1 MQQSGPDSAETALTG
16 RFHAD
21 DMKKYRLEVSG
32 LTQSVFRL
40 DIWPVGDPGCEPQI
54 LYAVFKKEEM
64 GSMRRIKRL
73 LAALLTAV
81 ILLPAVAENA
91 CLYVQADTSALA
103 TSYNTN
109 VNYIAYATEVED
121 QAQTSYCWAYMA
133 DAVLESYLL
142 KTASASAVDF
152 SERDMISQLG
162 NGTYAFSDLYT
173 GGSYRQAVAYWT
185 RGSLYGPRLE
195 ADSSLTDYYVSGTAE
210 LGTYHRDDP
219 VSKQNYIQGI
229 KNLVVANGAAGV
241 SVYFSSQDR
250 YAMTR
255 DGAYYYPQELS
266 PGVNHGVT
274 VVGWDD
280 NFAPQWFYNALTTPQ
295 QPRNKGAFL
304 VKNSWGRYDPASIGG
319 NTGYYW
325 ISYDNYFQDAF
336 AVTEVVQRSGLY
348 HRVYETDY
356 RGLYDYGA
364 GSSYSRLYQLG
375 GGAQW
380 LTAVAT
386 YVKAGA
392 HYRFYLNGQELAQ
405 CGGTVAQTGYH
416 TFRLPNPVL
425 LTGTTMELRAEV
437 SGNVDAVPLACS
449 ARSYEPEG
457 DNVCLKAFTKTQ
469 YGYNPV
475 NPVQPVNPG
484 WNPGTSYPTVTGV
497 TITPQECS
505 VRQGTSCVFQA
516 KVLGSGQPSQQIS
529 WQISGVS
536 SPYTRISSDGIL
548 YVAPDEGSDALYVYA
563 NSQADPVHSAAAR
576 VEVIRTSTVPNT
588 GTNTG
593 TNINGT
599 PNTGSNMN
607 GTPNTGRPVTGT
619 PVETSP
625 DTSTEEETNI
635 NGSMDPDPDELHETI
650 RVGTVDKGVYSI
662 WEDGTA
668 EYTKCTA
675 ASRTS
680 ISIPASVKIGGETY
694 EVTVLDEGCLRGRK
708 KVKEVTIGRNVS
720 QIEEEAFYGC
730 KKLKKIKIKAEQI
743 EYIGEDAF
751 RGIASDAVIYVP
763 HSCLTEYRKMIRDS
777 GNTKVRVKSYN

>member
-1 MQQSGPDSAETALTG
+1 MCQSAQGLPCQVFSALLAGEDTG
-16 RFHAD
+16 CR
-21 DMKKYRLEVSG
+21 Y
-32 LTQSVFRL
+32 
-40 DIWPVGDPGCEPQI
+40 PVCEPI
-54 LYAVFKKEEM
+54 LLSVVFEKEEM
-64 GSMRRIKRL
+64 CSMRRIKRL
-73 LAALLTAV
+73 LAVFLAAV
-81 ILLPAVAENA
+81 MIMPAAAEEA
-91 CLYVQADTSALA
+91 CLRVQADASALA
-103 TSYNTN
+103 SSYNTN

-142 KTASASAVDF
+142 KTSAASAVDF

-162 NGTYAFSDLYT
+162 NGAYAFSDLYT

-210 LGTYHRDDP
+210 LGNYHRDDP
-219 VSKQNYIQGI
+219 QSKQNYIQGI

-241 SVYFSSQDR
+241 SVYFSAQDR

-255 DGAYYYPQELS
+255 EGAYYYPQELS
-266 PGVNHGVT
+266 LGVNHGVT

-295 QPRNKGAFL
+295 QPQNKGAFL
-304 VKNSWGRYDPASIGG
+304 VKNSWGRYDAASIGG

-336 AVTEVVQRSGLY
+336 AVTQVVQRSSLY

-364 GSSYSRLYQLG
+364 GSSYSRIYQLSG
-375 GGAQW
+375 GTQW
-380 LTAVAT
+380 LTAIAT

-392 HYRFYLNGQELAQ
+392 HYRFYLNGQELTQ
-405 CGGTVAQTGYH
+405 CGGTMAQTGYH
-416 TFRLPNPVL
+416 TFQLPDPVL
-425 LTGTTMELRAEV
+425 LTGTAMELRAEV

-469 YGYNPV
+469 WGYNPV

-484 WNPGTSYPTVTGV
+484 WNPGTSYSSVTGV

-516 KVLGSGQPSQQIS
+516 KVLGSGQPSQQIN

-536 SPYTRISSDGIL
+536 SPYTRISDNGVL
-548 YVAPDEGSDALYVYA
+548 YVAPDEGSTALYVYA

-576 VEVIRTSTVPNT
+576 VEVIRTSSGSSSVPNT
-588 GTNTG
+588 GTNAGTNTG
-593 TNINGT
+593 TNI
-599 PNTGSNMN
+599 N

-625 DTSTEEETNI
+625 GTSTEGNTNI
-635 NGSMDPDPDELHETI
+635 NGSTNTEPDEIHETI
-650 RVGTVDKGVYSI
+650 RVGNVDKGVYSI
-662 WEDGTA
+662 WEDGTV

-680 ISIPASVKIGGETY
+680 ISIPASVKIDGETY
-694 EVTVLDEGCLRGRK
+694 EVTVLDEGCMRGRK
-708 KVKEVTIGRNVS
+708 KVKDVTIGKNVA

-730 KKLKKIKIKAEQI
+730 KKLRKIKIKSEQI

-751 RGIASDAVIYVP
+751 WGIASDAVIYVP
-763 HSCLTEYRKMIRDS
+763 HSCLTEYRQMIRES
-777 GNTKVRVKSYN
+777 GNTKVRVKPYN